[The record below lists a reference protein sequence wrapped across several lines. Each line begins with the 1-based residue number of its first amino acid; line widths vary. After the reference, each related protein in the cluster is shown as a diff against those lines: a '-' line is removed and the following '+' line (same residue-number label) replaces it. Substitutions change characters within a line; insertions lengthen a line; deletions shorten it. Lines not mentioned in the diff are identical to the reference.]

1 MGRENS
7 IDFWRNPCKKKKKA
21 SSFFPPLHNHPI
33 IFFFYFSMLPLF
45 LLTVSLLTY
54 ILLLLVLP
62 PGSAATW
69 VSICLWR
76 GWWSATWPVGGES
89 RRQRRRGWSSWR
101 LLWHPWTR
109 EEIEMGYYSNMML
122 PSAFHSNSTTT
133 HMRETR
139 WNHCTA
145 WWNPCYFTFTPIG
158 YYSHQLISGAVGGSR
173 STQRK
178 PTTPQPTSRFEPSSF

>member
-7 IDFWRNPCKKKKKA
+7 IDFWRNPCKK
-21 SSFFPPLHNHPI
+21 SILYFLSLHSYHIISF
-33 IFFFYFSMLPLF
+33 IFFF
-45 LLTVSLLTY
+45 LLHFF
-54 ILLLLVLP
+54 LLLVLL

-89 RRQRRRGWSSWR
+89 RRQRRRGWNSWR

-139 WNHCTA
+139 WSHCSA
-145 WWNPCYFTFTPIG
+145 WWKPCYFTFTPIG
-158 YYSHQLISGAVGGSR
+158 YYSHQLICGAVGGSR

-178 PTTPQPTSRFEPSSF
+178 PTQGQGNVQTLHTPQPTSRFEPSSL